1 MPSLKNGKLYTM
13 AAEDRYTITDYGSLL
28 IFICTKRDWSLER
41 AMVKLIANNRNN
53 WQECIIGQSCNY
65 DGKYNVASDTL
76 NEVCIND
83 IDIRN
88 LIMIFASE
96 TEYRHYNKQR
106 ISSYD
111 NLDVI
116 VKLKSTIRH
125 MMSKGDML

>member
-13 AAEDRYTITDYGSLL
+13 AAKDRYTITNYGSLL
-28 IFICTKRDWSLER
+28 ICTKRDWNFER
-41 AMVKLIANNRNN
+41 ATVKLIANDRDN
-53 WQECIIGQSCNY
+53 WQDCIIGCSLNN
-65 DGKYNVASDTL
+65 DGKYNVDSDTL
-76 NEVCIND
+76 DEVCIND

-96 TEYRHYNKQR
+96 TEYRHYNKR
-106 ISSYD
+106 NIFSYD

-125 MMSKGDML
+125 MFKEDML

>member
-13 AAEDRYTITDYGSLL
+13 AAEDRYTITNYGSLL
-28 IFICTKRDWSLER
+28 ICTKRDWSFGR
-41 AMVKLIANNRNN
+41 AMVKLIANNRND
-53 WQECIIGQSCNY
+53 WQNCIIGCSCNN
-65 DGKYNVASDTL
+65 DGKYDVASDTL

-96 TEYRHYNKQR
+96 TEYRHYNER
-106 ISSYD
+106 SISSYD

-125 MMSKGDML
+125 MLKGDML

>member
-13 AAEDRYTITDYGSLL
+13 AAEDRYTITNYGSLL
-28 IFICTKRDWSLER
+28 ICTKRDWSFGS
-41 AMVKLIANNRNN
+41 AMVKLIANNRND
-53 WQECIIGQSCNY
+53 WQFCISHSCDDNGTY
-65 DGKYNVASDTL
+65 PVDSDTL

-96 TEYRHYNKQR
+96 TEYRHYNKQS

-125 MMSKGDML
+125 MLKGDML

>member
-13 AAEDRYTITDYGSLL
+13 AANDRYTITNYGSLL
-28 IFICTKRDWSLER
+28 ICTKRDWSLGI
-41 AMVKLIANNRNN
+41 AMVKLIANDRDN
-53 WQECIIGQSCNY
+53 WQDCIIGGCCNN
-65 DGKYNVASDTL
+65 DGKYPVDSDTL

-96 TEYRHYNKQR
+96 TEYRHYNKR
-106 ISSYD
+106 NIFSYD

-125 MMSKGDML
+125 MLKEDML

>member
-13 AAEDRYTITDYGSLL
+13 AADRYTITNYGSLL
-28 IFICTKRDWSLER
+28 ICTTRDWSFER

-53 WQECIIGQSCNY
+53 WQECIIGSLCNN
-65 DGKYNVASDTL
+65 DGKYLVDSGTL

-96 TEYRHYNKQR
+96 TEYRHYNKR
-106 ISSYD
+106 SISSYD

-125 MMSKGDML
+125 MLKGDML

>member
-13 AAEDRYTITDYGSLL
+13 AAEDRYTITNYGSLL
-28 IFICTKRDWSLER
+28 ICTKRDWGIGR
-41 AMVKLIANNRNN
+41 AMVKLIANNSND
-53 WQECIIGQSCNY
+53 WQACIVGSSCNN
-65 DGKYNVASDTL
+65 DGKYHVDSDTL

-83 IDIRN
+83 IDIGN

-96 TEYRHYNKQR
+96 TEYRYYNKR
-106 ISSYD
+106 SISSYD

-125 MMSKGDML
+125 MLKGDML

>member
-13 AAEDRYTITDYGSLL
+13 AAKSRYTITNYGSLFIL
-28 IFICTKRDWSLER
+28 ICTKRDWSFER
-41 AMVKLIANNRNN
+41 AVVKLIANNRDN
-53 WQECIIGQSCNY
+53 WQECIVGCSCNN
-65 DGKYNVASDTL
+65 DGKYNIAADTL

-96 TEYRHYNKQR
+96 TEYRHYNKR
-106 ISSYD
+106 SISSYD

-125 MMSKGDML
+125 MSKEDML

>member
-13 AAEDRYTITDYGSLL
+13 AAEDRYTITNYGSLL
-28 IFICTKRDWSLER
+28 ICTKRDWNFES
-41 AMVKLIANNRNN
+41 AMVKLIANNRND
-53 WQECIIGQSCNY
+53 WQNCIVGGLCNN
-65 DGKYNVASDTL
+65 DGKYLVDSDTL

-96 TEYRHYNKQR
+96 TEYRHYNKQS

-125 MMSKGDML
+125 MFKEDML

>member
-13 AAEDRYTITDYGSLL
+13 AANDRYTITTYGSLL
-28 IFICTKRDWSLER
+28 IYTKRDWSPKI
-41 AMVKLIANNRNN
+41 AMVKLIANDRDN
-53 WQECIIGQSCNY
+53 WQDCIIGCSCNN
-65 DGKYNVASDTL
+65 DGIYHVDSDTL

-83 IDIRN
+83 IDIGN

-125 MMSKGDML
+125 MLKEDML

>member
-13 AAEDRYTITDYGSLL
+13 AAEHRYTITNYGSLL
-28 IFICTKRDWSLER
+28 ICTKIDWSIER
-41 AMVKLIANNRNN
+41 AMVKLIANNRND
-53 WQECIIGQSCNY
+53 WQDCIVGCSFNN
-65 DGKYNVASDTL
+65 DGKYDVVSDTL

-83 IDIRN
+83 IDIGN

-96 TEYRHYNKQR
+96 TEYRYYNKQS

-116 VKLKSTIRH
+116 VKLKSTIKH
-125 MMSKGDML
+125 MLKEDML